1 MYKRPN
7 LYTSYESETQILPT
21 WTQKALMAFFIIQ
34 LFLLPFSIPVLND
47 DIPGLSWLPLIGDG
61 IPLFRFLG
69 DGEWIR
75 ASTKVLML
83 IVAAHGLN
91 LLSGVAGQVSLGHA
105 FFMGVGAC
113 TATYLGSASG
123 STTWGHSLP
132 IWVWLPGAGIAAAL
146 IGIFVSPVAVKLRG
160 LYLAIVT
167 LGLVFLGIHLG
178 NTSWGAKIAGPPALG
193 RKAPELDIRLWK
205 EEDPLINM
213 SDDGRWLWFDIAEE
227 GKRYLLSLVL
237 AIGFTL
243 LAKNLIRTRTG
254 RAWQAIR
261 DRDIA
266 AEVMGIA
273 EFRYKVQAFAISSF
287 FAGVAGALFVG
298 LSGQTLAT
306 DFGLFLSVE
315 FIAILLI
322 GGAGTTSG
330 AIVGAFLIYM
340 MPQFVEEATKWLSD
354 QESGVTG
361 VVGDTILTEGD
372 DLGFINT
379 STVTPGWTLSVFDW
393 NIVLFGVL
401 IIVFL
406 IFEPLGM
413 YGIWVKIRNYWKRWP
428 FSY

>member
-1 MYKRPN
+1 
-7 LYTSYESETQILPT
+7 
-21 WTQKALMAFFIIQ
+21 
-34 LFLLPFSIPVLND
+34 
-47 DIPGLSWLPLIGDG
+47 
-61 IPLFRFLG
+61 
-69 DGEWIR
+69 
-75 ASTKVLML
+75 
-83 IVAAHGLN
+83 
-91 LLSGVAGQVSLGHA
+91 
-105 FFMGVGAC
+105 
-113 TATYLGSASG
+113 
-123 STTWGHSLP
+123 
-132 IWVWLPGAGIAAAL
+132 
-146 IGIFVSPVAVKLRG
+146 
-160 LYLAIVT
+160 VT

-205 EEDPLINM
+205 EEDPLINL
-213 SDDGRWLWFDIAEE
+213 SDDGRWLWFDITEE
-227 GKRYLLSLVL
+227 GKRYLLYLVL

>member
-1 MYKRPN
+1 M
-7 LYTSYESETQILPT
+7 
-21 WTQKALMAFFIIQ
+21 
-34 LFLLPFSIPVLND
+34 
-47 DIPGLSWLPLIGDG
+47 
-61 IPLFRFLG
+61 
-69 DGEWIR
+69 
-75 ASTKVLML
+75 
-83 IVAAHGLN
+83 
-91 LLSGVAGQVSLGHA
+91 
-105 FFMGVGAC
+105 
-113 TATYLGSASG
+113 
-123 STTWGHSLP
+123 
-132 IWVWLPGAGIAAAL
+132 
-146 IGIFVSPVAVKLRG
+146 AVKLRG

-227 GKRYLLSLVL
+227 GKRYLLYLVL

>member
-1 MYKRPN
+1 MNDWTVTPLAASLGARIDGVRLTEASEVELGVLQDLLDEHHLLLVSGQDGFSVADHIRVGESFGDPYVPPFIDAIPEHPAI
-7 LYTSYESETQILPT
+7 LQVIEEPDDTETFGGEFWHCDISYTS
-21 WTQKALMAFFIIQ
+21 
-34 LFLLPFSIPVLND
+34 
-47 DIPGLSWLPLIGDG
+47 
-61 IPLFRFLG
+61 
-69 DGEWIR
+69 
-75 ASTKVLML
+75 
-83 IVAAHGLN
+83 
-91 LLSGVAGQVSLGHA
+91 
-105 FFMGVGAC
+105 
-113 TATYLGSASG
+113 
-123 STTWGHSLP
+123 
-132 IWVWLPGAGIAAAL
+132 
-146 IGIFVSPVAVKLRG
+146 
-160 LYLAIVT
+160 
-167 LGLVFLGIHLG
+167 
-178 NTSWGAKIAGPPALG
+178 PPAAVSILH
-193 RKAPELDIRLWK
+193 ACELPPVGGD
-205 EEDPLINM
+205 
-213 SDDGRWLWFDIAEE
+213 
-227 GKRYLLSLVL
+227 
-237 AIGFTL
+237 T
-243 LAKNLIRTRTG
+243 
-254 RAWQAIR
+254 
-261 DRDIA
+261 
-266 AEVMGIA
+266 
-273 EFRYKVQAFAISSF
+273 
-287 FAGVAGALFVG
+287 LFVG

>member
-1 MYKRPN
+1 M
-7 LYTSYESETQILPT
+7 
-21 WTQKALMAFFIIQ
+21 
-34 LFLLPFSIPVLND
+34 
-47 DIPGLSWLPLIGDG
+47 
-61 IPLFRFLG
+61 
-69 DGEWIR
+69 
-75 ASTKVLML
+75 
-83 IVAAHGLN
+83 
-91 LLSGVAGQVSLGHA
+91 
-105 FFMGVGAC
+105 
-113 TATYLGSASG
+113 
-123 STTWGHSLP
+123 
-132 IWVWLPGAGIAAAL
+132 
-146 IGIFVSPVAVKLRG
+146 
-160 LYLAIVT
+160 
-167 LGLVFLGIHLG
+167 
-178 NTSWGAKIAGPPALG
+178 
-193 RKAPELDIRLWK
+193 
-205 EEDPLINM
+205 
-213 SDDGRWLWFDIAEE
+213 
-227 GKRYLLSLVL
+227 
-237 AIGFTL
+237 
-243 LAKNLIRTRTG
+243 
-254 RAWQAIR
+254 
-261 DRDIA
+261 
-266 AEVMGIA
+266 
-273 EFRYKVQAFAISSF
+273 
-287 FAGVAGALFVG
+287 AGALFVG

-361 VVGDTILTEGD
+361 VVGDTILTEGG